1 MKFSETT
8 KNKQQTE
15 TVVEIS
21 ASMRSCKNCVH
32 NQVCEARR
40 TLYRSFKQFDKEFGD
55 MVDIGVI
62 HNEDSS
68 CVDLLAKSCKY
79 YLPRPDRVVIEEL
92 KQMAVSNWVLYI
104 GVFLCA
110 TGVGV
115 VIGAIFIFCWGIQ
128 KLEEAKQGNS
138 YTENNFTAN
147 IDHYHAGDDGS
158 DIDDWR
164 KSATPIHGAVSE
176 DVPKDYLSKDTQE
189 ENR

>member
-15 TVVEIS
+15 TVAEIS

-32 NQVCEARR
+32 SMVCEARR

-62 HNEDSS
+62 HNEESS

-92 KQMAVSNWVLYI
+92 K
-104 GVFLCA
+104 
-110 TGVGV
+110 
-115 VIGAIFIFCWGIQ
+115 
-128 KLEEAKQGNS
+128 
-138 YTENNFTAN
+138 
-147 IDHYHAGDDGS
+147 
-158 DIDDWR
+158 
-164 KSATPIHGAVSE
+164 
-176 DVPKDYLSKDTQE
+176 
-189 ENR
+189 